1 MTHVKIAAIEPDV
14 VEKRKIAFGVTA
26 VFITQFVSFLF
37 INARNI
43 AQPQMIAE
51 FEGIALFAWLIAL
64 PALSGSISTLL
75 LGKLS
80 DIYGRRVIL
89 LLCIAI
95 FLLGLG
101 LTTQSTSMLFL
112 VAAATFMSI
121 GHFPIVPFCFA
132 AIGDLFDPSERAKW
146 TGLLN
151 LPIGVAALIG
161 PALGGVI
168 AESAFGWRGLYWGI
182 IPLMLAAGILVAFA
196 LPRNAQLQKPKID
209 WRGAFAMAVATTTLI
224 IGVSRVGVPGQSAIG
239 ALLLFVSLIGW
250 LSFIQIEKRAEAPIL
265 DPQVLF
271 NRTFLTAA
279 STGMLSFFGI
289 VGIVAYSPIFVQDV
303 MQVSPTLS
311 GSMLT
316 PYTVLVAFMGIPA
329 GFLIAK
335 TQRYRWM
342 YLAGYPIVTLTLFAM
357 WRFTAST
364 PIWLYI
370 LVTAVA
376 GFGLGVIPTVNTI
389 VAQFAVPRRLL
400 GVAVGAIFFFQM
412 IGIAVA
418 PAILGLAQSRAPDLE
433 GGLKLVFLVG
443 AVTMTIS
450 TLLITTIPEISVG
463 DEAPDKAAPHRLPF
477 PTDIDML
484 RKWLA
489 ERDTFSILETV
500 DIHTGQRTTLREF
513 DTVIEAPNWSNDGRY
528 LIYNSRGRLYTY
540 ELATG
545 EIGQLDTGFAIDC
558 NNDHLL
564 SPDNSQLAISHFT
577 NEDATSR
584 IYMLPVAGGVPTLIT
599 EKGPS
604 YLHGWS
610 PDGKR
615 LVYCGERNGQY
626 DVYAVSAKGGPET
639 QLTDEPG
646 LDDGPEYSP
655 SGEHIWFNSV
665 RGGLMQ
671 IWRMEA
677 DGSHPTHIIKEE
689 ANCWFPHVSPD
700 GKWVAYIAYSKDD
713 VAPGEHPPNKDIEIR
728 LIPVLRLPNGP
739 AAGGDSK
746 TLVRLFGGQGT
757 MNVNSWSPDGRM
769 LAFVSYRLKE

>member
-1 MTHVKIAAIEPDV
+1 MTLVQALPIHPDQSTR
-14 VEKRKIAFGVTA
+14 RKVALGVSA

-43 AQPQMIAE
+43 ATPDMIAE
-51 FEGIALFAWLIAL
+51 FDGMSLFAWLIAL

-75 LGKLS
+75 FGKLS
-80 DIYGRRVIL
+80 DIYGRRAIL

-101 LTTQSTSMLFL
+101 LTTQSTSMVFL

-121 GHFPIVPFCFA
+121 GHFPIIPFCFA

-151 LPIGVAALIG
+151 LPSGVAALIG
-161 PALGGVI
+161 PVLGGVI
-168 AESAFGWRGLYWGI
+168 AESLFGWRGLYWGA
-182 IPLMLAAGILVAFA
+182 IPLMVGAGVVVAMA
-196 LPRNAQLQKPKID
+196 LPKNAQHIKPRID
-209 WRGAFAMAVATTTLI
+209 WFGALVMAIATTTLI
-224 IGVSRVGVPGQSAIG
+224 IGFARVGVPGQIGVGAILLIISAI
-239 ALLLFVSLIGW
+239 AWI
-250 LSFIQIEKRAEAPIL
+250 SFIQIEKRAEAPIL

-271 NRTFLTAA
+271 NRTFMTAA
-279 STGMLSFFGI
+279 AAGMLSFFGAL
-289 VGIVAYSPIFVQDV
+289 GIVAYSPIFVQEV
-303 MQVSPTLS
+303 MRVSPTIS

-316 PYTVLVAFMGIPA
+316 PYSVLVAFIGIPA

-335 TQRYRWM
+335 TKRYKWM
-342 YLAGYPIVTLTLFAM
+342 YLISYPIVTLLLFAM
-357 WRFTAST
+357 GRFTAST

-370 LVTAVA
+370 LVTSVA
-376 GFGLGVIPTVNTI
+376 AFGLGVIPTVNTL

-418 PAILGLAQSRAPDLE
+418 PAILGLAQSSAPDLE
-433 GGLKLVFLVG
+433 SGFRLVFLTG
-443 AVTMTIS
+443 AVAMTIAS
-450 TLLITTIPEISVG
+450 LLITTIPQISV
-463 DEAPDKAAPHRLPF
+463 DEETPDKAAPSRLPF
-477 PTDIDML
+477 PMDIDTL

-500 DIHTGQRTTLREF
+500 DVQTGERTILREF
-513 DTVIEAPNWSNDGRY
+513 DYVVQSPHWTSDGRY
-528 LIYNSRGRLYTY
+528 LILNSRGRLYAY

-545 EIGQLDTGFAIDC
+545 EIGEIDTGFAIDC
-558 NNDHLL
+558 TNDHLL
-564 SPDNSQLAISHFT
+564 SPDNTQLAISHFT
-577 NEDATSR
+577 NEDATAR
-584 IYMLPVAGGVPTLIT
+584 IYILPFAGGHPALIT

-610 PDGKR
+610 PDGTR
-615 LVYCGERNGQY
+615 LAYCGERDGQY
-626 DVYAVSAKGGPET
+626 DIYTISMNGGPET

-665 RGGLMQ
+665 RSGLMQ

-677 DGSHPTHIIKEE
+677 DGSHPTHIIKED
-689 ANCWFPHVSPD
+689 ANSWFPHVSPD
-700 GKWVAYIAYSKDD
+700 GKWVAYIAYGKDD
-713 VAPGEHPPNKDIEIR
+713 VVPGDHPPNRNIEIR
-728 LIPVLRLPNGP
+728 LIP
-739 AAGGDSK
+739 ADGGASRTIVK
-746 TLVRLFGGQGT
+746 LFGGQGT
-757 MNVNSWSPDGRM
+757 MNVNPWSPDSRT
-769 LAFVSYRLKE
+769 LAFMSYRLKE